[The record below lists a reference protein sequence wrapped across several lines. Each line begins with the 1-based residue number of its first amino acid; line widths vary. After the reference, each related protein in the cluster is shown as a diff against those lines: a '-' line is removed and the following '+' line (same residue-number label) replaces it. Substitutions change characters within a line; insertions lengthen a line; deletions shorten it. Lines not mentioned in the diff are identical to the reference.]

1 MATQCV
7 HIIAVNMMSSARR
20 DDVQPPAYS
29 YVKRFFLRQWI
40 DVFVQTR
47 NHLVVMHAMVPED
60 KAGTYIGM
68 LVKRFETSL
77 PSGPGHRLERKGSLK
92 YMLSSPA
99 DKGVSLYSIHT
110 ILLGHVTGS
119 QNTFT
124 NRCIMFNQSVE
135 RTIGVDPARRWVR
148 YALPYQ
154 DNVSARDVLMGLPL
168 NVSTQTMT
176 PEDTAICPNCFDRK
190 VLCAL
195 ECKHVSCEDCILKE
209 AMFDKG
215 HCYGCGK
222 RSETYAYIQPSSI
235 CGYDMRPNH
244 NLFRLV
250 VANCHQTSDQ
260 QEHASG
266 QRAVLRSRAMSAD
279 EMQS

>member
-1 MATQCV
+1 MDTQCV

-135 RTIGVDPARRWVR
+135 R
-148 YALPYQ
+148 
-154 DNVSARDVLMGLPL
+154 
-168 NVSTQTMT
+168 
-176 PEDTAICPNCFDRK
+176 
-190 VLCAL
+190 
-195 ECKHVSCEDCILKE
+195 ILKE

-244 NLFRLV
+244 NPFRLV